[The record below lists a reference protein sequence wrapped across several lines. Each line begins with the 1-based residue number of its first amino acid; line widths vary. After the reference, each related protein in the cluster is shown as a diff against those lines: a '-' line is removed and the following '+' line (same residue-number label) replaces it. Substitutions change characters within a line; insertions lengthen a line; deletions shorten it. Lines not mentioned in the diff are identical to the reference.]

1 MFVTY
6 IVAAFMAGPNW
17 GEVAVD
23 LVVPNIQNDPSY
35 VSLVVATIGT
45 TIAPWMIFLAQNN
58 VVVRMRAR
66 TTSCCSVLIP

>member
-1 MFVTY
+1 MECV
-6 IVAAFMAGPNW
+6 PNW

-58 VVVRMRAR
+58 D
-66 TTSCCSVLIP
+66 SL

>member
-1 MFVTY
+1 
-6 IVAAFMAGPNW
+6 MAGPNW

-45 TIAPWMIFLAQNN
+45 TIAPWMIFL
-58 VVVRMRAR
+58 
-66 TTSCCSVLIP
+66 SLIHI